1 MYCILDWALHHTGL
15 DSPSLS
21 RLSVSDWLSLSNDHL
36 PGLGPLRLSI
46 WRTGGRLL
54 LDNVSIYPGA
64 GQLERLQSTH
74 TLSLSLSLSLSHS
87 RRINSPAWLEAAS
100 LTASW
105 RWRCVRGRGTTGW
118 EVWRHQVSMYW
129 GETLEPALP
138 VPRLV
143 ESGHTDIR
151 SYTNIDTTT
160 TTTTT
165 PASQTPTTTTTT
177 TTKSQDTTS
186 KYRQLLVSLWT
197 AQSHYQY
204 KWP

>member
-1 MYCILDWALHHTGL
+1 MTGLCTTLDWTHLLSA
-15 DSPSLS
+15 DSVCRTDSHFQMITCLVWAHWDCQYEGQEGGCCLTMLVFTLELVSWRDFSL
-21 RLSVSDWLSLSNDHL
+21 
-36 PGLGPLRLSI
+36 
-46 WRTGGRLL
+46 
-54 LDNVSIYPGA
+54 
-64 GQLERLQSTH
+64 H